1 MATLEQIADALRKA
15 DAAGNVDDARALA
28 AAYRQMQSQPAATA
42 AQSQADNSYFADLPI
57 PGGGPGYVAPNASA
71 PVDPRY
77 GEWQEPG
84 AIVPIQF
91 QRGTGA
97 MRLAVPGLVTDAINA
112 MAAPGKAI
120 RGEYDEVEVLPDGSV
135 SRFDPDMM
143 NDATSLAGVISPVT
157 PAARL
162 GGAAVQAVTRQATPE
177 IDDLYAAKD
186 AAYRAVDSI
195 GARYEAAAIDDM
207 ATEMLKRAGAD
218 NISPEIHPKAFAL
231 LARVQNSPR
240 EMSLTQ
246 LDQLRQQVRRDLVQ
260 GDKGEAHFGNMFI
273 DVIDDFIAK
282 TAPSRVATGT
292 GGDAANSA
300 ILAARKAH
308 SILRK
313 SETLEDAMT
322 AARLRAASSGSGG
335 NIDNSIRQELRKII
349 TSEKKS
355 RGFTKAELDA
365 MEGIVVGGGKMQD
378 VLRLI
383 GKLSPS
389 GNGLMAALGLGA
401 TIANPLAAAAPA
413 AGLVAKTLS
422 DRATT
427 QGVNA
432 LTRMVRTGEPNAV
445 SRLGSGTSPVTPNA
459 NVTLIEQ
466 NLPDYVLPRPNAVV
480 RLSL

>member
-1 MATLEQIADALRKA
+1 MVDLPAGFRVVQPTGGTAAPALPSGFR
-15 DAAGNVDDARALA
+15 VVPQTA
-28 AAYRQMQSQPAATA
+28 AAPT
-42 AQSQADNSYFADLPI
+42 I
-57 PGGGPGYVAPNASA
+57 APL
-71 PVDPRY
+71 DPRY
-77 GEWQEPG
+77 EELPVPGHITAPAMKPLEWQEPG

-91 QRGTGA
+91 NNQGGFRP
-97 MRLAVPGLVTDAINA
+97 AVPQLATDAWNA
-112 MAAPGKAI
+112 IQAPGKAFN
-120 RGEYDEVEVLPDGSV
+120 GQYDQVEVSGDGSV
-135 SRFDPDMM
+135 SAFDPRLVE
-143 NDATSLAGVISPVT
+143 DATNLASMVTPVT
-157 PAARL
+157 PAARI
-162 GGAAVQAVTRQATPE
+162 GAPVIEAAVKQVVPE
-177 IDDLYAAKD
+177 IDDLYAIKD
-186 AAYRAVDSI
+186 AAYKAVDNV
-195 GARYEAAAIDDM
+195 GARYDAAAVDDM

-218 NISPEIHPKAFAL
+218 DINPDIHPKAFAL

-246 LDQLRQQVRRDLVQ
+246 LDQLRQQVRRDLIA
-260 GDKGEAHFGNMFI
+260 GDKGEAHFGEMFI
-273 DVIDDFIAK
+273 NVIDDFIESTPPA
-282 TAPSRVATGT
+282 RVAPGVA
-292 GGDAANSA
+292 GDAANAA

-313 SETLEDAMT
+313 SETLEDALNM
-322 AARLRAASSGSGG
+322 ARLRAASSGSGG

-349 TSEKKS
+349 TSDKKS
-355 RGFTKAELDA
+355 RGFTKAELEA

-422 DRATT
+422 DRATG

-432 LTRMVRTGEPNAV
+432 LTGMVRNGQALGALPGV
-445 SRLGSGTSPVTPNA
+445 GSGQSALTPKLN
-459 NVTLIEQ
+459 TMMIEQ
-466 NLPDYVLPRPNAVV
+466 NLPNALAQRPSPLV